1 MAEDAIDRELLKRL
15 AAGDAGAFDLLI
27 GRHEP
32 VVRRQARRLLA
43 WRTDVDDVVQEVFLA
58 LWRGHGRF
66 RGESALGTWLLTITI
81 RECRRKLRREFLW
94 DRLIGKLRIVSA
106 AMATTAAGQ
115 LPADSDDNR
124 RVVTAV
130 TALPAKLR
138 EVVVLHYLEG
148 FAIEEVA
155 RTLGLKRSVVDVRL
169 TRARQKLAETLKDD
183 KGGRPV
189 MNEKSLAET
198 LAKIDQSRL
207 AADDGARKVCGES
220 IKRLHS
226 RRRTRERSFAL
237 ASVGIVAVVST
248 LAFRIVQE
256 RDEPVGPVRSVP
268 IVTNDVPGP
277 ESRDVQKLP
286 DSKPDFELARVAN
299 PAMNFE
305 LELVRE
311 SIAESLVRLARLR
324 KAGGTPE
331 TDWRQDLDFVLK
343 NYPATIAAETARA
356 EFGTVSETNTN

>member
-1 MAEDAIDRELLKRL
+1 MAEDVTDGELLKRL

-81 RECRRKLRREFLW
+81 RECRRKLRREFLR
-94 DRLIGKLRIVSA
+94 DRLIGKLRFVSSSI
-106 AMATTAAGQ
+106 TTDEP
-115 LPADSDDNR
+115 LPADSDENR

-130 TALPAKLR
+130 AALPAKMR

-183 KGGRPV
+183 
-189 MNEKSLAET
+189 ET
-198 LAKIDQSRL
+198 
-207 AADDGARKVCGES
+207 ES
-220 IKRLHS
+220 
-226 RRRTRERSFAL
+226 
-237 ASVGIVAVVST
+237 
-248 LAFRIVQE
+248 
-256 RDEPVGPVRSVP
+256 GP
-268 IVTNDVPGP
+268 
-277 ESRDVQKLP
+277 
-286 DSKPDFELARVAN
+286 
-299 PAMNFE
+299 
-305 LELVRE
+305 
-311 SIAESLVRLARLR
+311 
-324 KAGGTPE
+324 
-331 TDWRQDLDFVLK
+331 
-343 NYPATIAAETARA
+343 
-356 EFGTVSETNTN
+356 